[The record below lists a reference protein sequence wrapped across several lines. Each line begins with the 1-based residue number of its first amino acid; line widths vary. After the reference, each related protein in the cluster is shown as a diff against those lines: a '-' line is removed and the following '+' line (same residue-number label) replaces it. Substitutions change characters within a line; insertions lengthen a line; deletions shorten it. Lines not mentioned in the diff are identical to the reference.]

1 MALNDEATHNEP
13 NEKHSQAM
21 TLSRGKQIRV
31 EIKIWRNKV
40 FRGSRHFKGYAHPIT
55 LCQVTVSD
63 PQGKRL
69 WKKPMWLGLTGK
81 RRGELTAEEIFDH
94 YRSRY
99 DIEHFFRF
107 WKRQATFGCVS
118 NQTPDVDHEQSW
130 WKLSSL
136 AYTQLYFARDT
147 VPLLPKEWER
157 YLPSYKISDTQEKT
171 IAAPSQ
177 TLKK

>member
-1 MALNDEATHNEP
+1 
-13 NEKHSQAM
+13 
-21 TLSRGKQIRV
+21 
-31 EIKIWRNKV
+31 
-40 FRGSRHFKGYAHPIT
+40 
-55 LCQVTVSD
+55 
-63 PQGKRL
+63 
-69 WKKPMWLGLTGK
+69 MWLGLTGK
-81 RRGELTAEEIFDH
+81 RRSELTAEGIFDY

-107 WKRQATFGCVS
+107 VKDKLLLDAY
-118 NQTPDVDHEQSW
+118 QTPDVDHEQSW